1 MAVYLLHYVLVLLL
15 LLGLDA
21 VWLLTMVNRL
31 YKPELGSLLADGFRP
46 VPAGIFYVIYA
57 VGVVGLVLAPALKS
71 GQWQDAL
78 WRGALFGLCAYATY
92 NLTNLATLRNWSL
105 NVTLADMVWGA
116 VLTGLAA
123 VRALLIGSRL
133 ARAFGL

>member
-31 YKPELGSLLADGFRP
+31 YKPELGALLADGFRP

-57 VGVVGLVLAPALKS
+57 AGVLALVIMPALKS
-71 GQWQDAL
+71 ISTSRRKPEEAG
-78 WRGALFGLCAYATY
+78 RSSEKP
-92 NLTNLATLRNWSL
+92 RPISIR
-105 NVTLADMVWGA
+105 
-116 VLTGLAA
+116 TGL
-123 VRALLIGSRL
+123 RILT
-133 ARAFGL
+133 

>member
-116 VLTGLAA
+116 VLTGLAS
-123 VRALLIGSRL
+123 VLALLIGSRL

>member
-31 YKPELGSLLADGFRP
+31 YKPELGALLADGFRP

-57 VGVVGLVLAPALKS
+57 AGVLALVIMPALKS

-92 NLTNLATLRNWSL
+92 NLTNLATLRGWSL

-116 VLTGLAA
+116 VLTAVAASLA
-123 VRALLIGSRL
+123 VLIGGRL
-133 ARAFGL
+133 ARVFGL